1 MTKADKV
8 TMSRIVLA
16 PLFFI
21 LYSYSILPPIPTI
34 ALLWLLFAVIEASDF
49 VDGKIAR
56 ASNEVSDFG
65 KLFDPF
71 ADVLAR
77 LTYFSCFAFSGIMPL
92 LSFIIVIYREFSI
105 NFLRMMLA
113 FKGIAM
119 GARPGGKLKAG
130 LYMVSGMLALLE
142 ASLERL
148 AIFSSLLPAL
158 KIIVFIV
165 FCIAGVLSVISFI
178 DYLVQFKRLTS
189 KTTNR

>member
-21 LYSYSILPPIPTI
+21 LYSYPILTPIPTV

-56 ASNEVSDFG
+56 SSNEVSDFG

-92 LSFIIVIYREFSI
+92 WIFIIVIYREFSI

-165 FCIAGVLSVISFI
+165 FCTAGVLSVISFI

-189 KTTNR
+189 KTTSR